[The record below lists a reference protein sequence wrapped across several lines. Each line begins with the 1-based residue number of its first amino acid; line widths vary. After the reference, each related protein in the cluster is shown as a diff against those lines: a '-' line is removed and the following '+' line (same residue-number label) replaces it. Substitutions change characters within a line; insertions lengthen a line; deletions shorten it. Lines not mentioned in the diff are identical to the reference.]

1 MVILK
6 SSVEVNNETN
16 MILTFSSDIRAIRD
30 SLGVLIKLPEL
41 NKFIPKLK
49 INRKNALKKSM
60 VGAVLDYVKIRS
72 LDEVCRA

>member
-1 MVILK
+1 M
-6 SSVEVNNETN
+6 NNETN
-16 MILTFSSDIRAIRD
+16 MILTFYSDIRAIRD
-30 SLGVLIKLPEL
+30 SLGVLLKLPEL

>member
-1 MVILK
+1 LSI
-6 SSVEVNNETN
+6 EVNNETN

-30 SLGVLIKLPEL
+30 SLGVLIKLLEL